1 MRLEFTT
8 FKVSKDDEQRAYHLL
23 HRVTH
28 PILTFNGIVIDKR
41 KKYQSIE
48 LLNRHEIQHTHD

>member
-8 FKVSKDDEQRAYHLL
+8 FKVSKEDEQRAYYLL
-23 HRVTH
+23 QRVTQ

-41 KKYQSIE
+41 SKEKVIM
-48 LLNRHEIQHTHD
+48 LLNQYQIEHKHD

>member
-8 FKVSKDDEQRAYHLL
+8 FKVSKEDEQRAYYLL

-41 KKYQSIE
+41 SKEKALQLFTQHSIPY
-48 LLNRHEIQHTHD
+48 THD